1 MTIKTNNNM
10 KNLIKRGR
18 PAKSK
23 DVIEDFDPSSVKII
37 YNNSLNFSNS
47 LFEPL
52 KTNSELDV
60 ILSTDGGIMPAVNMV
75 LVGGPGTGKTTVA
88 LDMVSKLINQGY
100 KCLFVSAEM
109 DEIGYY
115 KYCKRLPQFNNIP
128 VLFAKNYAQNIKSAI
143 EHTFDQGWDVVV
155 VDSLAEVVGMYK
167 EQYKTTEYF
176 AERWLL
182 GLEDRVKKGQNQGS
196 YYTSF
201 INVQQ
206 VTKGDDFVGSNR
218 IKHMTDSMAHIERSR
233 DRLQRTIYFSKNRDC
248 DKDFKMY
255 FSFYQDKVYYTFEE
269 EDKQ

>member
-1 MTIKTNNNM
+1 MNTQV
-10 KNLIKRGR
+10 KRGR
-18 PAKSK
+18 PTKEK
-23 DVIEDFDPSSVKII
+23 DVVETFNPESIRIV
-37 YNNSLNFSNS
+37 YNKQLNFSDA

-52 KTNSELDV
+52 KTESELDM

-75 LVGGPGTGKTTVA
+75 IVGGPGTGKTTIA
-88 LDMVSKLINQGY
+88 LDMISKLINQGY

-115 KYCKRLPQFNNIP
+115 KYCKRLPQFENIP
-128 VLFAKNYAQNIKSAI
+128 VLFAKNYATHIKSTI
-143 EHTFDQGWDVVV
+143 EYTFDQGWDVVV
-155 VDSLAEVVGMYK
+155 VDSLAELVGMYK

-182 GLEDRVKKGQNQGS
+182 GLEDRVKKGQNQGN

-206 VTKGDDFVGSNR
+206 VTKGDEFVGSNR
-218 IKHMTDSMAHIERSR
+218 IKHMTDSMAHIERSK

-248 DKDFKMY
+248 DKDFKIF
-255 FSFYQDKVYYTFEE
+255 FSIYKDGVHYAFGGE
-269 EDKQ
+269 

>member
-1 MTIKTNNNM
+1 MNNQT
-10 KNLIKRGR
+10 KRGR
-18 PAKSK
+18 PAKEK
-23 DVIEDFDPSSVKII
+23 NIAEIFDPQSIKIV
-37 YNNSLNFSNS
+37 YNKQLNFNNS

-52 KTNSELDV
+52 KTESELDI

-75 LVGGPGTGKTTVA
+75 IVGGPGSGKTTIA
-88 LDMVSKLINQGY
+88 LDMISKLINQGY
-100 KCLFVSAEM
+100 KCLFISAEM

-115 KYCKRLPQFNNIP
+115 KYCKRLPQFENIP
-128 VLFAKNYAQNIKSAI
+128 VLFAKNYAEHIKSTI
-143 EHTFDQGWDVVV
+143 EYTFDQGWDVIV
-155 VDSLAEVVGMYK
+155 VDSLAELVGMYK

-182 GLEDRVKKGQNQGS
+182 GLEDRVKKGNNQGN

-201 INVQQ
+201 INIQQ

-218 IKHMTDSMAHIERSR
+218 IKHMTDSMAHIERSK

-255 FSFYQDKVYYTFEE
+255 FSFYKDKVFYTFEE
-269 EDKQ
+269 EEKQ